1 MLSITYLTDKEIED
15 LLRRI
20 GIKQKSEMD
29 IAITE
34 YKEYW
39 KTVHH
44 AGFRSNNNRGSVVK
58 TMGRRD

>member
-1 MLSITYLTDKEIED
+1 MEPIAYLTDKEIED

-39 KTVHH
+39 KTIYL
-44 AGFRSNNNRGSVVK
+44 NQ
-58 TMGRRD
+58 TQEQ